1 MNVSRGKCS
10 SRFPVK
16 QKKTTRLG
24 GDGKSPPKPQKG
36 TPRRSGGLRPCPNDA
51 RFFLLRFSLAF
62 SARVVLVFPSN
73 RKRPPVWVVFF
84 CLVGTVRLELMTSC
98 MSSMR
103 SNQLSYAPAFQ
114 LIYNIIFGRV
124 LSNIFAL
131 F

>member
-1 MNVSRGKCS
+1 
-10 SRFPVK
+10 
-16 QKKTTRLG
+16 
-24 GDGKSPPKPQKG
+24 
-36 TPRRSGGLRPCPNDA
+36 
-51 RFFLLRFSLAF
+51 
-62 SARVVLVFPSN
+62 
-73 RKRPPVWVVFF
+73 
-84 CLVGTVRLELMTSC
+84 